1 MINLEYP
8 SKKTI
13 ESLTNDLKLKSVDD
27 FTQDWECEV
36 VDVAK
41 ISEYLS
47 YYKMSTLNRNE
58 KITLIRLILEAYNDY
73 ICLER
78 EEDLYGKE
86 IESILNSDYN
96 THEATIK
103 YWSCES
109 EELENCFAITP
120 FVRRIISNRK

>member
-13 ESLTNDLKLKSVDD
+13 ERLTNDLKLKSVDD

-78 EEDLYGKE
+78 EEDL
-86 IESILNSDYN
+86 
-96 THEATIK
+96 
-103 YWSCES
+103 
-109 EELENCFAITP
+109 
-120 FVRRIISNRK
+120 